1 MRNFRK
7 PIYEVDDSPEIELI
21 KMTPIEMA
29 NLNRLITI
37 EEIEK
42 VVAVLAL

>member
-1 MRNFRK
+1 MRYFRK

-37 EEIEK
+37 EEREK